1 MASPRPIPDALTRR
15 LAEWRRD
22 RHAHPETAFEERGTA
37 RAFAEWCAHAG
48 ATRVHTGI
56 GGTGVVARFDAGTEG
71 PTLLF
76 RAELDALPIAE
87 GGGERPH
94 RSRVEGKGHLCGHD
108 GHLSLLAGLAALL
121 GERPPARGRVYLLA
135 QPAEETGAGAA
146 AVLDDRRWSG
156 LAPDACYAVHN
167 LPGFP
172 LGQVQCRPGA
182 VTAAVHS
189 LAIRWKGHTAHA
201 AEPEGGRHPAGALR
215 RALGRLGEAR
225 QPDAAREDFR
235 LAVPVFAR
243 MGEADPDPA
252 YGTAAGSAEL
262 HATLRCWRQD
272 ALEAFSGHLEAALR
286 ADAEDEGLELS
297 IERREA
303 FAACDNDGELAG
315 SVREAARAAGLPLHE
330 DPPRF
335 RWGEDFGLFTQ
346 RHRGVLI
353 GLGSGEEH
361 PALHHPDYDF
371 PDDLIAPGLRLYAAL
386 LDGHG
391 L

>member
-1 MASPRPIPDALTRR
+1 
-15 LAEWRRD
+15 
-22 RHAHPETAFEERGTA
+22 
-37 RAFAEWCAHAG
+37 
-48 ATRVHTGI
+48 
-56 GGTGVVARFDAGTEG
+56 
-71 PTLLF
+71 
-76 RAELDALPIAE
+76 
-87 GGGERPH
+87 
-94 RSRVEGKGHLCGHD
+94 
-108 GHLSLLAGLAALL
+108 L

-156 LAPDACYAVHN
+156 LEPDACYAVHN

-215 RALGRLGEAR
+215 RALGRLGEAG